1 MTLKMKATMETEA
14 YIGAG
19 CYFVIKQKDPY
30 DEDTTVLLSYD
41 QAMSIAEYIMANKDE
56 IKEAWNSAIDAED
69 DFQPLESSSEAPQKP

>member
-19 CYFVIKQKDPY
+19 SYFVIKQKDPY
-30 DEDTTVLLSYD
+30 DEDTMVLLSYD

-56 IKEAWNSAIDAED
+56 IKEAWNNAIDAED
-69 DFQPLESSSEAPQKP
+69 DFQPLESPPEAP